1 MATNMV
7 YRYAGEKTRS
17 RALST
22 IVNPSTTPTVIQSG
36 VPVIFGDGPAVS
48 LTASGNATVTK
59 STNLPGGLTSVTYG
73 NGGVGNSASPAS
85 ASFAFDGSWDL
96 AVTGATTSTASGVRV
111 YMIPATGVLTL
122 TEGTNI
128 KFGFT
133 DYPEGFAKVA
143 GRAVVKIGA

>member
-7 YRYAGEKTRS
+7 YRYDGEKTRS

-96 AVTGATTSTASGVRV
+96 AVTGATTSTASGVKV

-122 TEGTNI
+122 TAGTNI
-128 KFGFT
+128 PFGFT

>member
-1 MATNMV
+1 MA
-7 YRYAGEKTRS
+7 GQG
-17 RALST
+17 
-22 IVNPSTTPTVIQSG
+22 P
-36 VPVIFGDGPAVS
+36 GDGPAVS

-122 TEGTNI
+122 TAGTNI
-128 KFGFT
+128 PFGFT